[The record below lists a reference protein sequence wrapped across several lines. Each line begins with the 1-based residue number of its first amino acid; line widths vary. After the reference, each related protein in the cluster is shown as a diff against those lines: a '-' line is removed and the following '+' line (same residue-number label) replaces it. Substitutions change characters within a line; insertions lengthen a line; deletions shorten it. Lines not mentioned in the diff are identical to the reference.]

1 VSGKKNKSALTTE
14 VKAGLNSLLRP
25 VGLRLETTR
34 AETREVERLKRLSD
48 RGYWSV
54 PRYVHGL
61 NFEPARYQKF
71 LSKVCSV
78 YQPNFPEEPPNS
90 QADTSGFYL
99 QNGWFG
105 PVDAEILYSFVRHF
119 KPARILEIG
128 SGFSTRVVHRAILD
142 GSLKTK
148 LTCIDPMPRASV
160 LSYADEYVESVVE
173 NVPASNLVNGL
184 GAHDILFIDSSHVIK
199 TGGDITFLFLEIM
212 PQLKPGV
219 IIHIHDIFLPFEY
232 PKHFVDMRIGWT
244 EQYLLHGFLAYNR
257 NYEILWPAYYMW
269 QENRE
274 AVLDSIPVRDVKRD
288 PSSFWI
294 KKNEN

>member
-1 VSGKKNKSALTTE
+1 VSKKKNRSALTTE
-14 VKAGLNSLLRP
+14 VKDGLNSLLRP
-25 VGLRLETTR
+25 LGLKLETTR
-34 AETREVERLKRLSD
+34 AETREVERLQRLSD

-61 NFEPARYQKF
+61 NLEPARYDKF
-71 LSKVCSV
+71 LSTVCTA
-78 YQPNFPEEPPNS
+78 YQPNFPDELPNVL
-90 QADTSGFYL
+90 ADGSGFYL

-105 PVDAEILYSFVRHF
+105 PVDAEILYSFVRHL

-128 SGFSTRVVHRAILD
+128 SGFSTRVIHRAILD

-160 LSYADEYVESVVE
+160 LPYADEYVESVVE
-173 NVPASNLVNGL
+173 NVPASNLLNEL
-184 GAHDILFIDSSHVIK
+184 GAHDILFIDSSHVIR
-199 TGGDITFLFLEIM
+199 TGGDVTFLFLEIM

-219 IIHIHDIFLPFEY
+219 IVHIHDIFLPFDY
-232 PKHFVDMRIGWT
+232 PKHFVEMRIGWT
-244 EQYLLHGFLAYNR
+244 EQYLLHAFLAYNR

-269 QENRE
+269 QENRK
-274 AVLDSIPVRDVKRD
+274 AVLDSIPVRVIKRD

-294 KKNEN
+294 KKHES